1 MSFLHFRLE
10 RIRLP
15 QPDLLMINH
24 PERGL
29 VLIADPRVSDDAI
42 DRLVQVCEAR
52 AGLHPE
58 RLLPRDYADAD
69 DVADDDVDLPM
80 LQRSRHVWPITQF
93 LSEDAR
99 VSSARL

>member
-58 RLLPRDYADAD
+58 RLLPRDYADDA
-69 DVADDDVDLPM
+69 DDVDLPM
-80 LQRSRHVWPITQF
+80 LRRSRHAWPITQF
-93 LSEDAR
+93 L
-99 VSSARL
+99 

>member
-58 RLLPRDYADAD
+58 RLLPRDYAD
-69 DVADDDVDLPM
+69 DVDLPM
-80 LQRSRHVWPITQF
+80 LQRSRHAWPITQF
-93 LSEDAR
+93 LSEDAL
-99 VSSARL
+99 SSARL